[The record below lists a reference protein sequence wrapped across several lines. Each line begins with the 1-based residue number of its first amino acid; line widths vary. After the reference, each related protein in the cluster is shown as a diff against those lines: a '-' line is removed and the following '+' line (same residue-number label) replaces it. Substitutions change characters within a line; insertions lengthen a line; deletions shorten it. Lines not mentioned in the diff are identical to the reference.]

1 MVNGGLIN
9 HVWRNVDGVRNEQTA
24 VVLWNS
30 SVGLNIIEPRHDKT
44 NKMAVR
50 PAKTWISLG
59 IRPVWS
65 ESSLCA
71 QRVAKDPNFLHAD
84 SEDWSDWA
92 HSHFVGFVMSG
103 LIFINLW
110 SFFSSPEP
118 SGSQGELIVYPYTGV
133 HCRRRLQCLNIFSSE
148 TALQSKPNFMWSLLG
163 KGERKFV

>member
-50 PAKTWISLG
+50 PAKTQISLG

-65 ESSLCA
+65 VFAMRS
-71 QRVAKDPNFLHAD
+71 
-84 SEDWSDWA
+84 
-92 HSHFVGFVMSG
+92 M
-103 LIFINLW
+103 
-110 SFFSSPEP
+110 
-118 SGSQGELIVYPYTGV
+118 GS
-133 HCRRRLQCLNIFSSE
+133 
-148 TALQSKPNFMWSLLG
+148 
-163 KGERKFV
+163 